1 MSGRSAALVAAGAG
15 TGLVAVAA
23 AAHAAPSLASISALR
38 SRVAPALAGV
48 GDPDHVALTFDDGPD
63 LAATPR
69 FLDALAGLGW
79 RATFFMLGDMTR
91 RAPGLAAEVAAA
103 GHEIGVH
110 GDEHLSMLRRRPS
123 AAYDDIRRGRDTVA
137 DATGVDPAWFRPP
150 YGTLSV
156 GSLRAA
162 RRLGLETVL
171 WTAWGRD
178 WRPQAT
184 PATVV
189 HDVTR
194 GRIAGGTVL
203 LHDSDCSSAPECWHA
218 ALGAL
223 PLLTDVFAERG
234 LRVGPV
240 GEHGIARGRA
250 AAA

>member
-1 MSGRSAALVAAGAG
+1 MSGRSAALAAAG

-38 SRVAPALAGV
+38 RRVTPALAGV
-48 GDPDHVALTFDDGPD
+48 GDPGHVALTFDDGPD
-63 LAATPR
+63 PASTPR
-69 FLDALAGLGW
+69 FLEVLAELGW

-103 GHEIGVH
+103 GHEIGLH

-123 AAYDDIRRGRDTVA
+123 AAFDDICRGRDTVA
-137 DATGVDPAWFRPP
+137 DASGVEPVWFRPP
-150 YGTLSV
+150 YGTLSA

-162 RRLGLETVL
+162 RRLGLDTVL

-178 WRPQAT
+178 WRSQAT
-184 PATVV
+184 PETVA

-203 LHDSDCSSAPECWHA
+203 LHDSDCTSAPDCWHS

-223 PLLTDVFAERG
+223 PLLADVFAERG

-240 GEHGIARGRA
+240 GEHGIARRRSLA
-250 AAA
+250 A